1 MATEVKIPTPDQ
13 TTEEVRIVKWCKAPG
28 QPVNKGEVI
37 LEIETDKAVLE
48 VECAASGVLLKQL
61 YAEDEIVPVGTVVG
75 LVGEKGEA
83 VGLPEQEQASAPA
96 PQPVQTLPA
105 SVTRDASV
113 KASPLARR
121 VAEKLGIDL
130 SQVTGTGHKGK
141 IMAPDVEK
149 FSAPAPAAD
158 MVEGRVLVS
167 PNARRLAKELGVDLS
182 KVRGSGAKG
191 RITGK
196 DVKHYAES
204 APVTA
209 TGTPQAG
216 TVVPLTRMR
225 RAIGISLQGSS
236 QERPHFN
243 VTMSV
248 DMTRAM
254 QMRAKFNESRPKDAR
269 LSVNHLVIM
278 ACAKCLRQF
287 PAVNSR
293 FEGDQI
299 SYLPDVNM
307 GIATAVEEGLVV
319 PVLINADELD
329 WDELISQS
337 KRLVEEARNGKIIGA
352 GKGTFTISNLGMFG
366 VDYFTAII
374 NPPESAILA
383 VGAVKNEAV
392 DIGGA
397 VGLRPIM
404 KLTLCSDHRVV
415 DGVVAAEFLA
425 SMRIYLEEQIVCP

>member
-28 QPVNKGEVI
+28 QVVNKGEVI

-48 VECAASGVLLKQL
+48 VECAVSGVLLKQL
-61 YAEDEIVPVGTVVG
+61 FAEEQIVPVGTVVG
-75 LVGEKGEA
+75 LVGDKGEP
-83 VGLPEQEQASAPA
+83 VGLPAQGEPSAPA
-96 PQPVQTLPA
+96 PQPVQTLPP

-149 FSAPAPAAD
+149 FSAPASAAD
-158 MVEGRVLVS
+158 IVEGRALVS
-167 PNARRLAKELGVDLS
+167 PNARRLAEELGVDLS
-182 KVRGSGAKG
+182 KVRGSGPKG

-196 DVKHYAES
+196 DVKRYAGS
-204 APVTA
+204 TPATA
-209 TGTPQAG
+209 SMGPQPG

-236 QERPHFN
+236 RERPHFN

-254 QMRAKFNESRPKDAR
+254 EMRTKFNESRPQEQR
-269 LSVNHLVIM
+269 LSVNHLVIT
-278 ACAKCLRQF
+278 ACAKSLRQF
-287 PAVNSR
+287 PTVNSR

-299 SYLPDVNM
+299 SYLPDVNI

-319 PVLINADELD
+319 PVLVNADRLD
-329 WDELISQS
+329 WDALISES
-337 KRLVEEARNGKIIGA
+337 RRLVEEARKGKIIGA

-415 DGVVAAEFLA
+415 DGVVAAEFLR

>member
-1 MATEVKIPTPDQ
+1 
-13 TTEEVRIVKWCKAPG
+13 
-28 QPVNKGEVI
+28 
-37 LEIETDKAVLE
+37 
-48 VECAASGVLLKQL
+48 
-61 YAEDEIVPVGTVVG
+61 
-75 LVGEKGEA
+75 
-83 VGLPEQEQASAPA
+83 
-96 PQPVQTLPA
+96 
-105 SVTRDASV
+105 
-113 KASPLARR
+113 
-121 VAEKLGIDL
+121 
-130 SQVTGTGHKGK
+130 
-141 IMAPDVEK
+141 
-149 FSAPAPAAD
+149 
-158 MVEGRVLVS
+158 
-167 PNARRLAKELGVDLS
+167 
-182 KVRGSGAKG
+182 
-191 RITGK
+191 
-196 DVKHYAES
+196 
-204 APVTA
+204 
-209 TGTPQAG
+209 
-216 TVVPLTRMR
+216 MR

-236 QERPHFN
+236 RERPHFN
-243 VTMSV
+243 ITMSV

-254 QMRAKFNESRPKDAR
+254 EMRSNFNESRAEDAR

-278 ACAKCLRQF
+278 ACGKSLRQF

-299 SYLPDVNM
+299 SYLPDVNI

-319 PVLINADELD
+319 PVLVNADELD

-337 KRLVEEARNGKIIGA
+337 KRLVEEARKGKIIGA

-392 DIGGA
+392 DVGGA

-404 KLTLCSDHRVV
+404 KVTLCSDHRVV

>member
-28 QPVNKGEVI
+28 DVINKGEVI

-61 YAEDEIVPVGTVVG
+61 FAEDQIVPVGTVVG
-75 LVGEKGEA
+75 LIGDEGEKLR
-83 VGLPEQEQASAPA
+83 LPAQQQASAPA
-96 PQPVQTLPA
+96 PQKVQTAPPA
-105 SVTRDASV
+105 VTPDASV
-113 KASPLARR
+113 KASPLALKT
-121 VAEKLGIDL
+121 AEKLGVEL
-130 SQVTGTGHKGK
+130 AQVTGTGHRGK
-141 IMAPDVEK
+141 IMAADVEK
-149 FSAPAPAAD
+149 FSAPASAAD
-158 MVEGRVLVS
+158 IVEARALAS
-167 PNARRLAKELGVDLS
+167 PNAKRLARDLGVDLS
-182 KVRGSGAKG
+182 KVKGSGPKG

-196 DVKHYAES
+196 DVERYAES
-204 APVTA
+204 APA
-209 TGTPQAG
+209 AASAPPQPG

-225 RAIGISLQGSS
+225 RAIGINLQGSS
-236 QERPHFN
+236 RDRPHFN

-248 DMTRAM
+248 DMSRAI
-254 QMRAKFNESRPKDAR
+254 QMRARFNKSRPEDAR
-269 LSVNHLVIM
+269 LSVNHLVIA
-278 ACAKCLRQF
+278 ACAKALRQH

-299 SYLPDVNM
+299 SYLPDVNI

-319 PVLINADELD
+319 PVLVNADRLD
-329 WDELISQS
+329 WDALISES
-337 KRLVEEARNGKIIGA
+337 RRLVEEARKGKIIGA

-415 DGVVAAEFLA
+415 DGVVAAEFLR